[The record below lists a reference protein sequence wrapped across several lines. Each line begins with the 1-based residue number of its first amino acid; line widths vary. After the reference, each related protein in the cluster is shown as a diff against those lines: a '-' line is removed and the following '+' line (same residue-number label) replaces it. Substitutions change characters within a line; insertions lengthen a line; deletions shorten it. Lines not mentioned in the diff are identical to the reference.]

1 MKFLGRNQGDETLE
15 PTFTLALGS
24 LAGWA
29 QDLLAKIP
37 WMGQRSTTCMELEVR
52 RVAAQRSGKDAD
64 TQEGSLGFVGP
75 PAIPTPPGNIPGL
88 LWESM
93 RPPLV
98 CTPSW

>member
-1 MKFLGRNQGDETLE
+1 
-15 PTFTLALGS
+15 
-24 LAGWA
+24 
-29 QDLLAKIP
+29 
-37 WMGQRSTTCMELEVR
+37 MELEVR

-93 RPPLV
+93 RPPAYRFHLGRWRNQ
-98 CTPSW
+98 P